1 MNVVTKHANR
11 DKIYEIAAFLDSCW
25 KSEYRGIVADDYLDS
40 MSSDERH
47 KALLKR
53 FDKNASDFLIM
64 TKDDSLIGA
73 AVFGKSFIEGFESG
87 GEISAIYL
95 HKDYIGKGYG
105 HKLFTEIERIL
116 TEKCYPYFILDVLKN
131 NTRAFEFYAKHGYEK
146 VAERSFKMGEQDY
159 PIVIMQKYF
168 KGDIYYV

>member
-1 MNVVTKHANR
+1 MNVVTKHVKR
-11 DKIYEIAAFLDSCW
+11 DEIYEIAVFLDSCW

-47 KALLKR
+47 RALLKR
-53 FDKNASDFLIM
+53 FDTNASDFLIM
-64 TKDDSLIGA
+64 TENDCLIGA

-105 HKLFTEIERIL
+105 HKLFAEIERL
-116 TEKCYPYFILDVLKN
+116 LAEKFYPFFILDVLKN
-131 NTRAFEFYAKHGYEK
+131 NTRAFEFYTKHGYEN
-146 VAERSFKMGEQDY
+146 VAERSFKMGEKDY
-159 PIVIMQKYF
+159 PIVILQK
-168 KGDIYYV
+168 KIAELN